1 MAIPFEAA
9 PATVF
14 KESDIAEFGLA
25 LQDRQEAKETQKRER
40 FEKAYKETNLPA
52 WTQRDTAVMK
62 YASAVRDLLLDPA
75 IYNAKT
81 GSPEHIRGLRAK
93 EQLERVAAASGANK
107 KRFEEEEDF
116 LRNNP
121 DAEGVNELMA
131 YHDMPFDGEVV
142 IDEYGNGLVNG
153 EPIITHPALST
164 PPSLRKR
171 EKGVNLED
179 VWGGTTMGQYTTPDG
194 IVAVP
199 SRGEA
204 RAFIE
209 RKFGGM
215 PDKDKYLKSYIEGKY
230 LQEYGMMPARGYAE
244 SIISDAPDEL
254 MESFID
260 EMTKQHLELYKS
272 GGKQSSEGGGGAFG
286 VDNSKVTVTP
296 LPVGQ
301 LSMKIKVGEG
311 DAAVDK
317 TVKSELY
324 GFSTKPI
331 TWVGDESKDKG
342 VSYFVDAVQFD
353 EAGNM
358 IVSGYKSVGSIEAAV
373 MGIVRGEIEAGG
385 DVMEVLSRYGIKT
398 EPLTQK
404 KLSES
409 EASSFSSSLKDKHK
423 ALAPLKTVAQIRDWT
438 ADYVGYSPKSKETQT
453 DGGQSSGDG
462 LNASEIKQQKQN
474 TEEES
479 SGLNAS
485 KRKGK

>member
-75 IYNAKT
+75 IYNAKA

-107 KRFEEEEDF
+107 KRFEEEIDF
-116 LRNNP
+116 LKNNP
-121 DAEGVNELMA
+121 DAEGVDMLTA

-142 IDEYGNGLVNG
+142 IDEYGNGLVDG
-153 EPIITHPALST
+153 EPIITHPALSS

-204 RAFIE
+204 RAFLE

-244 SIISDAPDEL
+244 SIISNAPDEL

-260 EMTKQHLELYKS
+260 EMTQQHLELYKS
-272 GGKQSSEGGGGAFG
+272 GGKVSDGDGKRGGLLGEFDKKSFVKIEPQFGVATVAEGTEFKSGVSVPTVKFVSTLGGSEGDVAEIIHADKVSQDKDGNLYVSGKKYTGDIKKLIGGNLASPDGSG
-286 VDNSKVTVTP
+286 
-296 LPVGQ
+296 
-301 LSMKIKVGEG
+301 
-311 DAAVDK
+311 
-317 TVKSELY
+317 
-324 GFSTKPI
+324 GFSIDPSAT
-331 TWVGDESKDKG
+331 GDLLGTLGWKSKT
-342 VSYFVDAVQFD
+342 
-353 EAGNM
+353 
-358 IVSGYKSVGSIEAAV
+358 
-373 MGIVRGEIEAGG
+373 
-385 DVMEVLSRYGIKT
+385 L
-398 EPLTQK
+398 EPM
-404 KLSES
+404 KLEGTD
-409 EASSFSSSLKDKHK
+409 ASSFVAAMKIQGVNSVDQFKKAMDDFYGVTAEPTQQVTEVEVEENKKKEGDMTDEEYEQFLKDNG
-423 ALAPLKTVAQIRDWT
+423 LK
-438 ADYVGYSPKSKETQT
+438 
-453 DGGQSSGDG
+453 
-462 LNASEIKQQKQN
+462 
-474 TEEES
+474 
-479 SGLNAS
+479 
-485 KRKGK
+485 

>member
-142 IDEYGNGLVNG
+142 IDEYGNGLVDG

-171 EKGVNLED
+171 RDVYTFDKFEDRVNVGISSYENENGVTTVSPNDAEALVRIVYKTSRPQDKRDLLNIYMANNLGLTAEQVDMLDPEEIAIYEEAMLKEQAKAALLRSDTKTSRESGGGRGGLLGEFDKKSFVKIEPQFGKTTVVEGAEFKSGISVPTVKFVSTQVVSEGDVAQEDGDGTQKGSEGDVAQIIHADKVAQDKDGNLYISGKKYTGDIKRLISGGLASPDGSGGFSIDPSATDELLGSFGWKSRPLEPMKLEGTDASSFVAAMRIKGVNSVDQFKKAMDDFYGVTSEP
-179 VWGGTTMGQYTTPDG
+179 TEQ
-194 IVAVP
+194 VAEV
-199 SRGEA
+199 EV
-204 RAFIE
+204 E
-209 RKFGGM
+209 ENK
-215 PDKDKYLKSYIEGKY
+215 KK
-230 LQEYGMMPARGYAE
+230 
-244 SIISDAPDEL
+244 
-254 MESFID
+254 
-260 EMTKQHLELYKS
+260 
-272 GGKQSSEGGGGAFG
+272 
-286 VDNSKVTVTP
+286 
-296 LPVGQ
+296 
-301 LSMKIKVGEG
+301 EG
-311 DAAVDK
+311 DM
-317 TVKSELY
+317 T
-324 GFSTKPI
+324 
-331 TWVGDESKDKG
+331 DEE
-342 VSYFVDAVQFD
+342 YEQF
-353 EAGNM
+353 
-358 IVSGYKSVGSIEAAV
+358 
-373 MGIVRGEIEAGG
+373 
-385 DVMEVLSRYGIKT
+385 
-398 EPLTQK
+398 
-404 KLSES
+404 
-409 EASSFSSSLKDKHK
+409 LKDNG
-423 ALAPLKTVAQIRDWT
+423 LK
-438 ADYVGYSPKSKETQT
+438 
-453 DGGQSSGDG
+453 
-462 LNASEIKQQKQN
+462 
-474 TEEES
+474 
-479 SGLNAS
+479 
-485 KRKGK
+485 

>member
-107 KRFEEEEDF
+107 KRFEEEIDF
-116 LRNNP
+116 LKNNP
-121 DAEGVNELMA
+121 DAEGVDMLTA

-171 EKGVNLED
+171 RDVYTFDKFEDRVNVGISSYENENGVTTVSPNDAEALVRIVYKTSRPQDKRDLLNIFMANNLGLTAEQVDMLDPEEIAIYEEAMLKEQAKAALLRSDTKTSRESGGGRGGLLGEFDKKSFVKIEPKFGSNVVPSGTEFKSGLAIPNVPFISNYLAPAKEGETTASVGSGGDKGEIIFVSEVAQDKDGNLYVSGVKKTGD
-179 VWGGTTMGQYTTPDG
+179 ISK
-194 IVAVP
+194 IVAVGGDG
-199 SRGEA
+199 SVGVAQGVRMIDLLASQGYQTKTINKFKLEGNDA
-204 RAFIE
+204 ANFI
-209 RKFGGM
+209 
-215 PDKDKYLKSYIEGKY
+215 
-230 LQEYGMMPARGYAE
+230 AA
-244 SIISDAPDEL
+244 
-254 MESFID
+254 
-260 EMTKQHLELYKS
+260 
-272 GGKQSSEGGGGAFG
+272 
-286 VDNSKVTVTP
+286 
-296 LPVGQ
+296 
-301 LSMKIKVGEG
+301 MKIQGVNS
-311 DAAVDK
+311 VDQFK
-317 TVKSELY
+317 KAMDDFY
-324 GFSTKPI
+324 GVT
-331 TWVGDESKDKG
+331 
-342 VSYFVDAVQFD
+342 A
-353 EAGNM
+353 
-358 IVSGYKSVGSIEAAV
+358 
-373 MGIVRGEIEAGG
+373 
-385 DVMEVLSRYGIKT
+385 
-398 EPLTQK
+398 EPQ
-404 KLSES
+404 
-409 EASSFSSSLKDKHK
+409 
-423 ALAPLKTVAQIRDWT
+423 AQ
-438 ADYVGYSPKSKETQT
+438 
-453 DGGQSSGDG
+453 GGQSSGDG

-474 TEEES
+474 TEQES

-485 KRKGK
+485 ERKGK

>member
-1 MAIPFEAA
+1 
-9 PATVF
+9 
-14 KESDIAEFGLA
+14 
-25 LQDRQEAKETQKRER
+25 
-40 FEKAYKETNLPA
+40 
-52 WTQRDTAVMK
+52 MK

-107 KRFEEEEDF
+107 KRFEEEIDF
-116 LRNNP
+116 LRDNP
-121 DAEGVNELMA
+121 DAEGVDMLTA

-153 EPIITHPALST
+153 EPIITHPALSS

-204 RAFIE
+204 RAFLE

-260 EMTKQHLELYKS
+260 EMTQQHLELYKS
-272 GGKQSSEGGGGAFG
+272 GGKVSDGDGKRGGLLGEFDKKSFVKIEPKFGSNVVPSGTEFKSGLAIPNVPFISNYLAPAKEGETTA
-286 VDNSKVTVTP
+286 
-296 LPVGQ
+296 
-301 LSMKIKVGEG
+301 
-311 DAAVDK
+311 
-317 TVKSELY
+317 
-324 GFSTKPI
+324 
-331 TWVGDESKDKG
+331 
-342 VSYFVDAVQFD
+342 
-353 EAGNM
+353 
-358 IVSGYKSVGSIEAAV
+358 SVGS
-373 MGIVRGEIEAGG
+373 GGDKGEIIFVSEVAQDKDGNLYVSGVKKTGDISKIVAVGG
-385 DVMEVLSRYGIKT
+385 DGSVGVAQGVRMIDLLASQGYQTKTINKFKLEGNDAANFIAAMKIQGVNSVDQFKKAMDDFYGVTSEPTQQVTEEV
-398 EPLTQK
+398 EVEENK
-404 KLSES
+404 KKEGDMTD
-409 EASSFSSSLKDKHK
+409 EEYEQFLKDNG
-423 ALAPLKTVAQIRDWT
+423 LK
-438 ADYVGYSPKSKETQT
+438 
-453 DGGQSSGDG
+453 
-462 LNASEIKQQKQN
+462 
-474 TEEES
+474 
-479 SGLNAS
+479 
-485 KRKGK
+485 